1 MVKGNILSILK
12 SFCSK
17 AKIIEV
23 NFNHK
28 RTEPTRS
35 RATPSKRAHVAAVQV
50 VVHCVHHTPLHLHAC
65 KIAHHEVACPFP
77 KEFNVAL
84 SSLPISLSFPLINAP
99 PLISATG
106 KARLRPHMVIPAK
119 DRSSRVRAAA
129 DALPFLPSWLPSP
142 SLLFRR
148 SLGPNTV

>member
-1 MVKGNILSILK
+1 MQQGEKIGILEPMQ
-12 SFCSK
+12 
-17 AKIIEV
+17 IIEV

-65 KIAHHEVACPFP
+65 KIAHHEFACPFP

-119 DRSSRVRAAA
+119 DRSSRVRAA
-129 DALPFLPSWLPSP
+129 PPTHYPSFLPGSLPHPFFSVV
-142 SLLFRR
+142 L
-148 SLGPNTV
+148 